1 MDVERKPGI
10 PEVEV
15 RPEEFP
21 EIPED
26 VEAKESPQATKTK
39 FDANVEDDNGRKI
52 LETPETRD
60 VTITIPTEME
70 KIEQLSKGSTDDA
83 ITWWAK
89 FYKRFVQQALKKGW
103 QVIFGKT
110 SH

>member
-10 PEVEV
+10 SGVEEIPEQ
-15 RPEEFP
+15 FP

-39 FDANVEDDNGRKI
+39 FDANVEDDNGRPI
-52 LETPETRD
+52 LETPETRE

-70 KIEQLSKGSTDDA
+70 KIEQLSKGSTDDS

-89 FYKRFVQQALKKGW
+89 FYVRSVAIALKKGW
-103 QVIFGKT
+103 QVIFGKIT
-110 SH
+110 H